1 MKLKLLAALSAAA
14 MVLAATAAQAAGIV
28 TFGLK
33 AESLTLGRPI
43 PYAVYTPFPAP
54 PEGERWPVVYLLHGM
69 SGADGDWFTWGNLG
83 QILDRAL
90 ADGRIPPLMVVA
102 PGAGDSWYVDNPDPE
117 GFGLIDTAFATD
129 LVAAIDASYPTAKC
143 RTGRAIGGVS
153 MAGGAVLDLAIQ
165 APGFYRAVG
174 SYSGCA
180 ATSGLLGQAMVR
192 SMVELRGGGNAANMW
207 GSAVDPRWRVHD
219 PMLNA
224 ERLRG
229 TEVFVSSG
237 NGLPGSIDNHDPVLV
252 VPQTIGGSVV
262 EMVTNACAA
271 AFQSRLHSL
280 GIPATFTYL
289 SQGTHSWGLFETELR
304 ESWPVIGG
312 AIGA

>member
-28 TFGLK
+28 TFGLT

-117 GFGLIDTAFATD
+117 GVGLIDTAFATD
-129 LVAAIDASYPTAKC
+129 LVAAIDARYPTAKC

-153 MAGGAVLDLAIQ
+153 MGGVGAVLQAINHPDTYG
-165 APGFYRAVG
+165 AAMSFSGALHKPLERSDPRGRWLPELYRNVFG
-174 SYSGCA
+174 TPFDSK
-180 ATSGLLGQAMVR
+180 R
-192 SMVELRGGGNAANMW
+192 FNAANPFTLLPKLRRAANQPAFYFAI
-207 GSAVDPRWRVHD
+207 GDADFPDLILASAEYH
-219 PMLNA
+219 
-224 ERLRG
+224 
-229 TEVFVSSG
+229 
-237 NGLPGSIDNHDPVLV
+237 NGLK
-252 VPQTIGGSVV
+252 Q
-262 EMVTNACAA
+262 
-271 AFQSRLHSL
+271 L
-280 GIPATFTYL
+280 GIDTTLRVTAGRHYWDTWQQQIVPAL
-289 SQGTHSWGLFETELR
+289 EWLAPKLDAGCGR
-304 ESWPVIGG
+304 
-312 AIGA
+312 